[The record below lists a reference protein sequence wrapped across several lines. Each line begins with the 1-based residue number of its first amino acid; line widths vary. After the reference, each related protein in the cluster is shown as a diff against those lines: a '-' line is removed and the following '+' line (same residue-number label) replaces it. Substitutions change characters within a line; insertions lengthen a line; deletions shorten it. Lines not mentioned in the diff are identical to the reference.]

1 MDKNLNL
8 AEEFL
13 LLALNEEKG
22 TVVFAASMALPY
34 GLAGALLIELA
45 QAGLVR
51 VEGKKLVPEPRGT
64 ARDGLLDGVLG
75 TVRASAK
82 VRSLEHWVGKVGR
95 SGGKIKKELLARLVE
110 KRILIKEERRL
121 LWFFP
126 GVRYPQSDPRPE
138 NRIRE
143 RVRSGIRG
151 VTPPPERTAALI
163 SLLHACEMVGI
174 LFEKGERREAR
185 RRAKEI
191 SQAQPVGRAVASA
204 VAAVR
209 TAVIAAA
216 AAGAS

>member
-13 LLALNEEKG
+13 LLALNEERG

-51 VEGKKLVPEPRGT
+51 VEGKTLVPAPHGT

-82 VRSLEHWVGKVGR
+82 ARSLEHWIGKIGS
-95 SGGKIKKELLARLVE
+95 SGGKIKKALLARLVE
-110 KRILIKEERRL
+110 KRILVKEERRI

-126 GVRYPQSDPRPE
+126 GARYPSPIPGR
-138 NRIRE
+138 RI
-143 RVRSGIRG
+143 
-151 VTPPPERTAALI
+151 
-163 SLLHACEMVGI
+163 
-174 LFEKGERREAR
+174 
-185 RRAKEI
+185 
-191 SQAQPVGRAVASA
+191 
-204 VAAVR
+204 
-209 TAVIAAA
+209 
-216 AAGAS
+216 